1 RIFTT
6 ITTSRLRWLKALIMM
21 ETIPTMKDV
30 EAIIERSQ
38 KLDDVIVSLSLNNL
52 ELRDGSK
59 LRHAIDLMLNCENI
73 IGIGINCS
81 DPKEGV
87 SQIDEIVKLDWT
99 NAGKHIFIYP
109 NSGEAYV
116 DGRAIHKS
124 RP

>member
-1 RIFTT
+1 
-6 ITTSRLRWLKALIMM
+6 
-21 ETIPTMKDV
+21 
-30 EAIIERSQ
+30 Q
-38 KLDDVIVSLSLNNL
+38 
-52 ELRDGSK
+52 
-59 LRHAIDLMLNCENI
+59 I

-116 DGRAIHKS
+116 DGRFEGEKTALRTFVQAWKDAGAIAIGGCCRIGTDEMKQIKQVVDDIN
-124 RP
+124 